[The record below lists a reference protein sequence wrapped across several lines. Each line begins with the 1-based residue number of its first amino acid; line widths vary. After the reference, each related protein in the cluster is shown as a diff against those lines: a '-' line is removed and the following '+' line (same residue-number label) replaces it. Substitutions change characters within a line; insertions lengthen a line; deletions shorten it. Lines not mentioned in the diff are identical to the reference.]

1 MSAQTVTI
9 QVDPSTAAIL
19 QTLKA
24 KAEAQGVSLD
34 TLLLPLAEGT
44 NGIAT
49 IQAEP
54 PPRNEAML
62 QALRESEELLKDMP
76 VRGSTEET
84 LKMIREARAGRMWGY
99 EPIE

>member
-9 QVDPSTAAIL
+9 QVDQSTAEIL

-34 TLLLPLAEGT
+34 TLLLPLAEGA
-44 NGIAT
+44 NGVAT

-99 EPIE
+99 EPTE

>member
-9 QVDPSTAAIL
+9 QVDPATAAIL

-24 KAEAQGVSLD
+24 RAEAEGVSLD
-34 TLLLPLAEGT
+34 ALLLPLAEGT
-44 NGIAT
+44 NGKAVL
-49 IQAEP
+49 QENP

-84 LKMIREARAGRMWGY
+84 LKMIREARAGGMWGY
-99 EPIE
+99 ESTE